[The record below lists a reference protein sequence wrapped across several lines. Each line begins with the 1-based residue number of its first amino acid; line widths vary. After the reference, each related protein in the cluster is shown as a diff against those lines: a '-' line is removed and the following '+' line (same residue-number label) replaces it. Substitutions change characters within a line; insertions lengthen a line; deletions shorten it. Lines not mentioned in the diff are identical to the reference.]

1 MGVLIRVKMLAA
13 VVFSLAL
20 AQAAFGQDDG
30 IRCGECIM
38 EMHRFG
44 GIIHANGDVLAEYL
58 AENYCPTIE
67 EEHQEGCP
75 AHLAE
80 HYPDMLGAVVHR
92 FISSDEGARHMCT
105 TMGACHP
112 KQRKFT
118 CDECVAGMEWIEAYL
133 EDPIFQAEAL
143 LYLENHWCDEKP
155 RCMETLQRHFIPMH
169 VMVAEKF
176 MIPTD
181 ICNSQ
186 FAACNPDWTTHP
198 PHSTHPHPTH
208 PRM

>member
-1 MGVLIRVKMLAA
+1 MGNDIEDVL
-13 VVFSLAL
+13 SCCAL
-20 AQAAFGQDDG
+20 FPSCCCCPCQDDG

-44 GIIHANGDVLAEYL
+44 GIIHAEAHVLADYL
-58 AENYCPTIE
+58 ADNYCPTIE

-75 AHLAE
+75 GHLAQ

-112 KQRKFT
+112 KQRAFT
-118 CDECVAGMEWIEAYL
+118 CDECIAGMEWIEAYL

-143 LYLENHWCDEKP
+143 LYLEHNWCDPHHHGEH
-155 RCMETLQRHFIPMH
+155 CIETLQRHFIPMH
-169 VMVAEKF
+169 VMVMEKY

-181 ICNSQ
+181 
-186 FAACNPDWTTHP
+186 
-198 PHSTHPHPTH
+198 
-208 PRM
+208 

>member
-1 MGVLIRVKMLAA
+1 MGMSLKMFSVAVLSSLLVA
-13 VVFSLAL
+13 VVL
-20 AQAAFGQDDG
+20 GQDDG

-44 GIIHANGDVLAEYL
+44 GIIHSEAHVLADYL
-58 AENYCPTIE
+58 ADNYCPTIE

-75 AHLAE
+75 GHLAQ

-112 KQRKFT
+112 KQRAFT

-133 EDPIFQAEAL
+133 EDPSSRRRLFSTWNTTGATHITMENTAL
-143 LYLENHWCDEKP
+143 R
-155 RCMETLQRHFIPMH
+155 RCSATSSRC
-169 VMVAEKF
+169 
-176 MIPTD
+176 T
-181 ICNSQ
+181 
-186 FAACNPDWTTHP
+186 
-198 PHSTHPHPTH
+198 
-208 PRM
+208 